1 MCDTPSVKEQ
11 TQCRTPGAGKA
22 SWERGECPKVL
33 LGSVIDFI
41 TGVRAIDSWRRTT
54 GVEDNGDEVHYAIL
68 RCSLDADI
76 ITNSQK

>member
-11 TQCRTPGAGKA
+11 TQCRTPGARKA

-41 TGVRAIDSWRRTT
+41 TGVRTPHCGAIDLWRRTT
-54 GVEDNGDEVHYAIL
+54 GLEDNGDEVAH
-68 RCSLDADI
+68 RSLC
-76 ITNSQK
+76 